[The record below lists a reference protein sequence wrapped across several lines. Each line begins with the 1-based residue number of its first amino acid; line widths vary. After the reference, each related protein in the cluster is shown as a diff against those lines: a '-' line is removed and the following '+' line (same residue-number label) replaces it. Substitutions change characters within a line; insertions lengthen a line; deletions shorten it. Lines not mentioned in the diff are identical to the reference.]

1 MFEIFKNINKWSTP
15 QKVLYL
21 LLLLIIIIAIFT
33 PKSSNNYLTAGF
45 GMRANLGNLK
55 GNFNIEAMK
64 NKNKNKI
71 TIDCGYKDDK
81 LVIPN
86 EFIKESC
93 RNGQINC
100 TVIEPNEREKY
111 TLFADKYYI
120 QEDCIKKKNKEDME
134 KHIEKKYIN
143 N

>member
-71 TIDCGYKDDK
+71 SIDCGYDDDK
-81 LVIPN
+81 LEIPKK
-86 EFIKESC
+86 FIKESC
-93 RNGQINC
+93 RNGEIKC
-100 TVIEPNEREKY
+100 TVIEPKDSDLYRSFAEGKYHIERN
-111 TLFADKYYI
+111 
-120 QEDCIKKKNKEDME
+120 CIKKGKRMNNYIKKNYM
-134 KHIEKKYIN
+134 N